1 MLSKVCGTPDYTVP
15 EMIQK
20 KKYGFSVDMWF
31 VRSNR
36 QIFLNCIPESIVLF
50 VLKRSFGVI
59 LFILLSGY
67 PPFQDDDEAALY
79 EKICA
84 EYYSFHD
91 DVIADCLY

>member
-1 MLSKVCGTPDYTVP
+1 MLSKVCGTPDYTAP

-36 QIFLNCIPESIVLF
+36 HIPSCIPESIVLF
-50 VLKRSFGVI
+50 LLKRSFGVI

-84 EYYSFHD
+84 EFYSFHD
-91 DVIADCLY
+91 DVIADRLY